1 MEETTF
7 NFGESIEQMKRG
19 RKVARKGWNGKGQ
32 YVRIVNPYTD
42 KAYSVTEH
50 EPIDGTLMTYIGMK
64 TADNGFI
71 PWSASQADM
80 LAEDWVFVD

>member
-7 NFGESIEQMKRG
+7 NFGVAIEQMKRG
-19 RKVARKGWNGKGQ
+19 RKVARKGWNGKNMYIR
-32 YVRIVNPYTD
+32 YVDPYTD
-42 KAYSVTEH
+42 KVYRVTEH
-50 EPIDGTLMTYIGMK
+50 EPIDGTLMAYIGMK

-71 PWSASQADM
+71 PWLASQADM